1 MSYLSITRDL
11 TIVRYLAD
19 RIGAMYLA
27 QLVEIGRTEDAFRGP
42 HHPDAEAFSPPSPI
56 RMSRLPGHGFGS
68 PAPSQ
73 AQQRQP

>member
-1 MSYLSITRDL
+1 VQRLRQVAAL
-11 TIVRYLAD
+11 EPGQGGLELA
-19 RIGAMYLA
+19 A